1 MDCQLGLARPKGQ
14 GSCHREAASPNR
26 VCSSPEP
33 CTQRE
38 VALFFKNSSG
48 MSQSW
53 SDVKT
58 ASRVMN
64 SGLED
69 ESTEGGFQRAACC
82 LHTIPLEICMQLE
95 GLSRVVT
102 AGRLAPH
109 RALQP
114 PAETTSTHPMPRTL
128 PLFSIYET

>member
-1 MDCQLGLARPKGQ
+1 
-14 GSCHREAASPNR
+14 
-26 VCSSPEP
+26 
-33 CTQRE
+33 
-38 VALFFKNSSG
+38 

-69 ESTEGGFQRAACC
+69 ESTRGWVSESSLLFTHNPLGDLHAAGR
-82 LHTIPLEICMQLE
+82 LIK
-95 GLSRVVT
+95 VVM

-114 PAETTSTHPMPRTL
+114 PAKTTSTHPVPGV
-128 PLFSIYET
+128 FAASASEI